1 MRTSV
6 ANVYA
11 AGDACEVVLED
22 LDAQQRQRFQMRLWS
37 QARGQGAWAAHCML
51 GTHDMVASPL
61 EIFAHAT
68 YFFGYKVVL
77 LGWFNGQGLD
87 KADAHYQEMVRVKAG
102 SDPPCRWYD
111 LLPLE
116 LLLADS

>member
-1 MRTSV
+1 MGPQVHAT
-6 ANVYA
+6 YFF
-11 AGDACEVVLED
+11 GYKVVL
-22 LDAQQRQRFQMRLWS
+22 LGRF
-37 QARGQGAWAAHCML
+37 
-51 GTHDMVASPL
+51 
-61 EIFAHAT
+61 IFAHAT

-77 LGWFNGQGLD
+77 LGRFNGQGLD

-116 LLLADS
+116 ILLADS

>member
-51 GTHDMVASPL
+51 ETHDMVASPL

-87 KADAHYQEMVRVKAG
+87 KADAHHQEMVRVKAG